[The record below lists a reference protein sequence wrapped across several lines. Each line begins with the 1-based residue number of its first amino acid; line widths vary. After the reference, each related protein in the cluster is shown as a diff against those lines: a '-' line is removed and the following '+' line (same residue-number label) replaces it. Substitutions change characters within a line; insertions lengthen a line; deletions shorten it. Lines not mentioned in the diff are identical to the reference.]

1 MQTLALPLG
10 YAAILLLCFEFPDDL
25 RQLATVLAAVT
36 GYGAVRAL
44 MRSASAFTR
53 SSEILAYLW
62 VVTIVLWP
70 RIC

>member
-25 RQLATVLAAVT
+25 RQLATVCC
-36 GYGAVRAL
+36 YGAVRAL
-44 MRSASAFTR
+44 VRSASAFTR

-62 VVTIVLWP
+62 AVTIVLWP
-70 RIC
+70 RIS